1 MMKGI
6 ILAGGSGTRLYPI
19 TLAVSKQ
26 LMPVYDKPMIY
37 YPLSTLIRAGISDI
51 LIITAPRD
59 QDAFE
64 HLLGDGSQ
72 LGIEITY
79 TTQATPRG
87 LADAYILGADFIGN
101 QNVTMILGDN
111 LFYGSQLD
119 AKLAELAESH
129 QLGAQVFAYR
139 VADPHRYGILEIDQA
154 GTVLSVEEKP
164 TSPRSNLAQTGLYVT
179 DSTVVEIAQN
189 LRPSARG
196 ELEVTDVMAHYLQ
209 SKQLKATILE
219 RGSAWL
225 DTGTFQSM
233 NEAADFISAIEHRQ
247 GVKIGCIEEDAYRR
261 GLIDAQQLEKLAQP
275 LLKSGYGEYLL
286 RVLKD

>member
-1 MMKGI
+1 MKGI

-37 YPLSTLIRAGISDI
+37 YPLSTLIRAGISDL

-59 QDAFE
+59 RDAFE
-64 HLLGDGSQ
+64 YLLGDGSQ
-72 LGIEITY
+72 LGIDITY
-79 TTQATPRG
+79 TTQASPRG

-111 LFYGSQLD
+111 LSYGSQLD
-119 AKLAELAESH
+119 STLAQLAVSH
-129 QLGAQVFAYR
+129 QSGGHVFAYR
-139 VADPHRYGILEIDQA
+139 VADPHRYGILELDAQGSVI
-154 GTVLSVEEKP
+154 SVEEKP
-164 TSPRSNLAQTGLYVT
+164 VNPKSNLAQTGLYVT
-179 DSTVVEIAQN
+179 DSTVVEIAQK
-189 LRPSARG
+189 LRTSARG

-209 SKQLKATILE
+209 INQLKATILE

-275 LLKSGYGEYLL
+275 LLKSGYGQYLL
-286 RVLKD
+286 KVLED